1 MNREV
6 EERIVAM
13 YFDNEDFEKNAKQ
26 TIDTLGQL
34 KDGLNLEESSKGFKV
49 FDKIKSALNMDKA
62 NQGARK
68 LRSTLTS
75 LSDSMGKA
83 ANIGMAPVRAL
94 DNLFGTFRGYVSRFI
109 GFDLAGK
116 VVSTVEQTLRA
127 LTIAPVSAGWT
138 QYQNKMDSVKTI
150 MSGTGESIEV
160 VEQHLQNLT
169 EYANKTIYSLSDMTS
184 NLGKFTNNGVKLED
198 ATAAMQGIANATAD
212 AGQGA
217 MQASMAMYNIS
228 QAIGVGKMTTIDWK
242 SLENA
247 NIATQRLKNTF
258 LEVAAAGGR
267 LEKETDGEGL
277 MHFYLSKDENGN
289 ALKER
294 IELTAANFREYL
306 QKGWLDK
313 DTIIKTFQLYSGK
326 GITVDT
332 LKSWGIDDEEDQKR
346 LMQIGKEALEA
357 AQQVRTFSK
366 MMDALKESVQ
376 SGWADSFQYI
386 FGNMEE
392 GTTLWTNLNDR
403 LDKVLSGQAEHR
415 NKLLKQWAEMGEDY
429 QSVYK
434 DKHGPSGE
442 LIKGAESGRDILVK
456 SFFEMI
462 DVVMEFGRV
471 VSDTFHQVFGI
482 MDAKKLMDITL
493 GFRTLVQN
501 FKTWLGSADDADS
514 RLSKISKGLSGVF
527 NIVKIGLNVLKT
539 GFNLL
544 RRLAAPVFDV
554 VLDVFATVG
563 NFLTGTGD
571 LNFGQLFEKLG
582 EGFTKLWTKIKSAFS
597 PKDIGNGKQ
606 EMPIV
611 TWLKNAW
618 TKFKQV
624 VREWA
629 NENGLGGVF
638 DGFVSFKNT
647 IVGWDGWTKISKFFT
662 DAKETVV
669 GAWNEV
675 TGWKVWQDIRDFF
688 TDIWGWLQKTF
699 GFGAG
704 QEEQT
709 ASPES
714 PTSPMIKWISDV
726 WESIRGFWNNTIL
739 GEDGMRIWNGI
750 GAFFSD
756 TWHWIAETAGTA
768 VAFFTQPD
776 DQTGEP
782 GIVTWIRGIW
792 ESITGFW
799 NDTFMPA
806 AKPVFESI
814 AGFLTDTWNWIQ
826 YQFGAGS
833 TQGMYIKQHTV
844 TPTEAPVVVWLS
856 GIWESIKGVW
866 NDVVAWEGWRAIGEF
881 LSNTWGWITGLFSGN
896 AAATQ
901 GADEKSVK
909 MAEENAKALEDA
921 TAKNGF
927 LSTLL
932 TSVADFFTRVLDAV
946 EGVVIPPEV
955 SSFLV
960 NVGDFLK
967 GVIGAFSDVIGAA
980 GRLLNGNMQPGDL
993 QTLLLAAIIPIG
1005 FIITKI
1011 LGMLTAR
1018 WMSKI
1023 GEFQSFGLQFMEFA
1037 GGILM
1042 IGAAIS
1048 LLTALDEQKVQSAAW
1063 TLGIFSVAIGAIM
1076 GALMYIANQR
1086 PKNEDAAVTG
1096 LERFGTRL
1104 IQMVEKLGLVFIALK
1119 MLPGVIESIGKAKK
1133 EAGGADIG
1141 KDLLDTMLGIS
1152 ALIATVSIIT
1162 ALVQKMSGDKGLDP
1176 IAAVKTAAAIGGVLL
1191 TLSAIMLAVGG
1202 IGEAADGIFGDGS
1215 HEAILGA
1222 MEKAADFFRSFGKV
1236 INSFIGGL
1244 FGIKTDEEKTDDA
1257 LLIMEKLK
1265 NATSLFSSEE
1275 ISGLTRMMTL
1285 ISRFSDGTF
1294 APNTSKMAD
1303 FAEAMGQLG
1312 EGIVG
1317 IATTLSDSEGV
1328 LAAIHDPENII
1339 TQRLTAFI
1347 DFGKRLADMLSTLG
1361 ADGWRMSAVIDRIS
1375 ELAGA
1380 ETIKKFVN
1388 DLQVIMNN
1396 LGDLKEP
1403 NGGIQ
1408 FDSLNIVKKLFD
1420 SIQQGLIDPQL
1431 PAFDAT
1437 PVVDAIVEALELGNE
1452 AIALA
1457 VHNMVQTGL
1466 NQTATPGQNKK
1477 LTLPELP
1484 DTGLGDYLGE
1494 DGLLSKLMSG
1504 ELDFSKATSSL
1515 EKALYGEDGKGGLLS
1530 SFQGFEEKIPS
1541 LTSMFEGTGWLD
1553 FKDEEGNEIDIIGQL
1568 QTHLDGLSKQLN
1580 GMDPLK
1586 VTITPVF
1593 NMANL
1598 TPESLQA
1605 SLDAMPVQFSAGADV
1620 SKMTIEFRGLSD
1632 ELGMNSLRDKLEQ
1645 IRQAIAIW
1653 GLNNV
1658 TSTNRLGVNIDGVS
1672 REIGNMRLVLDTGA
1686 LVGYIL
1692 PMIDTGLY
1700 KRSVTAS
1707 RTGTVTV
1714 LPN

>member
-26 TIDTLGQL
+26 TIETLGQL

-94 DNLFGTFRGYVSRFI
+94 DNLFGTFRSYVSRFI

-116 VVSTVEQTLRA
+116 VVSTVEQTMRA

-217 MQASMAMYNIS
+217 TQASMAMYNIS

-313 DTIIKTFQLYSGK
+313 DTLVKTFKLYSGT

-332 LKSWGIDDEEDQKR
+332 LKAWGIDDEEDQKR
-346 LMQIGKEALEA
+346 LMQIGKDALEA
-357 AQQVRTFSK
+357 AQQVRTFTK

-415 NKLLKQWAEMGEDY
+415 NQLLKQWSEMGEDY
-429 QSVYK
+429 ESVYK
-434 DKHGPSGE
+434 DKHGPNGE
-442 LIKGAESGRDILVK
+442 LIKGAESGRDILVN

-471 VSDTFHQVFGI
+471 VGNTFHQVFGT
-482 MDAKKLMDITL
+482 MDAEKLMDITL

-501 FKTWLGSADDADS
+501 FKAWLGSADDADS
-514 RLSKISKGLSGVF
+514 RLSKISKGLGGVF
-527 NIVKIGLNVLKT
+527 NIVKIGLNVLKS

-618 TKFKQV
+618 TRFKQV

-629 NENGLGGVF
+629 NENGLGGVL
-638 DGFVSFKNT
+638 DGFVSFKNAV
-647 IVGWDGWTKISKFFT
+647 VGWDGWTKISKFFT
-662 DAKETVV
+662 DAKDTVV
-669 GAWNEV
+669 GAWDEV
-675 TGWKVWQDIRDFF
+675 KTWKIWEEIGSFF

-699 GFGAG
+699 KFGEG

-709 ASPES
+709 VSPES
-714 PTSPMIKWISDV
+714 QTSPIIKWIGGV

-739 GEDGMRIWNGI
+739 GEDGMKIWNSI

-756 TWHWIAETAGTA
+756 TWHWIAETAGTT

-776 DQTGEP
+776 EQTGEP
-782 GIVTWIRGIW
+782 GIVTWIRGVW

-799 NDTFMPA
+799 NNTFMPA

-814 AGFLTDTWNWIQ
+814 TGFLTDTWNWIL

-844 TPTEAPVVVWLS
+844 TQTEAPVVVWLN

-866 NDVVAWEGWRAIGEF
+866 NDVVAWEGWGAIGEF

-909 MAEENAKALEDA
+909 MAEENAKVLEDA

-967 GVIGAFSDVIGAA
+967 GVIGAFSNVIGAA
-980 GRLLNGNMQPGDL
+980 GRVLNGRGSLADVG
-993 QTLLLAAIIPIG
+993 TLILAAIIPLG
-1005 FIITKI
+1005 VFITKI
-1011 LGMLTAR
+1011 LTLKWT
-1018 WMSKI
+1018 SEI

-1048 LLTALDEQKVQSAAW
+1048 LLTALDEQKVKSAALI
-1063 TLGIFSVAIGAIM
+1063 LGAFAVGIGVIV
-1076 GALMYIANQR
+1076 GVLMNLVNKR
-1086 PKNEDAAVTG
+1086 PQNEDAAVTG

-1133 EAGGADIG
+1133 ESGGGDIG
-1141 KDLLDTMLGIS
+1141 KDLLDAMLGVS
-1152 ALIATVSIIT
+1152 ALITTVSVIT
-1162 ALVQKMSGDKGLDP
+1162 TLVQKMTGNQGLDP
-1176 IAAVKTAAAIGGVLL
+1176 IAALKTAAAIGGVFLVM
-1191 TLSAIMLAVGG
+1191 SAVMLAVGG
-1202 IGEAADGIFGDGS
+1202 IGEAVDGIFGDGS
-1215 HEAILGA
+1215 HEAVLGA
-1222 MEKAADFFRSFGKV
+1222 MEKAADFFRSFGKA
-1236 INSFIGGL
+1236 ISSFIGGL
-1244 FGIKTDEEKTDDA
+1244 VEGILGKKTEAEKADDA
-1257 LLIMEKLK
+1257 FSIMEKLK

-1294 APNTSKMAD
+1294 APDTSKMGD

-1312 EGIVG
+1312 EGVVS

-1328 LAAIHDPENII
+1328 LAAIHDPENVI

-1361 ADGWRMSAVIDRIS
+1361 ADGWRMSNVTQRIS

-1380 ETIKKFVN
+1380 ETIRKFVN
-1388 DLQVIMNN
+1388 NLQVIMNN

-1403 NGGIQ
+1403 KGGIQ

-1457 VHNMVQTGL
+1457 VHSMVQTGL
-1466 NQTATPGQNKK
+1466 NETATPGQNKK

-1484 DTGLGDYLGE
+1484 G
-1494 DGLLSKLMSG
+1494 M
-1504 ELDFSKATSSL
+1504 F
-1515 EKALYGEDGKGGLLS
+1515 KG
-1530 SFQGFEEKIPS
+1530 
-1541 LTSMFEGTGWLD
+1541 MDWLN
-1553 FKDEEGNEIDIIGQL
+1553 FKDAEGNKIDIVGQL
-1568 QTHLDGLSKQLN
+1568 QTHLNKLSEQLN

-1593 NMANL
+1593 DMANL

-1714 LPN
+1714 LPQ